1 MPVVGTRQSPITFFQ
16 QPTLQ
21 IVNPLGLLSIDY
33 RPGQHYGEF
42 EGHAGHANLVFKN
55 CPFPEVRYQGRLF
68 LLDRVHIHLGSEHR
82 VHRSTES
89 HFEVHLVHREDGKT
103 LSDPKLVIGILYHHD
118 ATAQAGPALAQINE
132 ALQQRLNAGGKLCSF
147 RDTNTP
153 RSMMLDPLGFF
164 PLLPDGSGPDL
175 VNWLHYEGSLTS
187 DPYSEDVSWFVMNTE
202 SAVKVG
208 AFAALEEYAEQ
219 EARPVHALDRRV
231 IVRSFA

>member
-1 MPVVGTRQSPITFFQ
+1 MPVIGSRQSPISFYQ

-33 RPGQHYGEF
+33 WPGLHYGEF

-55 CPFPEVRYQGRLF
+55 GPFPEVRYQGRLF

-132 ALQQRLNAGGKLCSF
+132 ALQQRLDAGGTVCSF
-147 RDTNTP
+147 RDTNKP
-153 RSMMLDPLGFF
+153 RSMMLNPLGFF

-175 VNWLHYEGSLTS
+175 MNWLHYEGSLTS
-187 DPYSEDVSWFVMNTE
+187 DPYSEDVSWFVMNKE
-202 SAVKVG
+202 SAVPAK
-208 AFAALEEYAEQ
+208 AFPALEDYAEQ
-219 EARPVHALDRRV
+219 EARPVHALDRRL